1 MEQLWEQSGE
11 GRKETNR
18 KPSTRTWKE
27 GMRDQAGE
35 KGETGEA
42 KAEPGTEEATVRRNR
57 EEKQRKKQRLS
68 SEMLKRKRTKGCG
81 SQAPAPEEESE
92 RGSPVERLRERSR
105 AGRKETISKA
115 KYGNPEGRHEKSGR
129 RERGNRGSESRI
141 GRRGSHCEAE
151 TGRVERKKQRAE

>member
-1 MEQLWEQSGE
+1 MEQLWERSEE

-42 KAEPGTEEATVRRNR
+42 KAETGTEEATVRRNR
-57 EEKQRKKQRLS
+57 EEKERKKQRLS

-81 SQAPAPEEESE
+81 SQAPAPEERSE
-92 RGSPVERLRERSR
+92 RGSPVEQLRERSR

-115 KYGNPEGRHEKSGR
+115 EYGN
-129 RERGNRGSESRI
+129 RERTHERSGGKERGKRGSES
-141 GRRGSHCEAE
+141 G
-151 TGRVERKKQRAE
+151 T